1 MIYYSLL
8 LLSFISKTN
17 FGFGQKMNS
26 VSDDPKFFFKHFNWK
41 ASIFFPLAHLKK
53 ADILI

>member
-1 MIYYSLL
+1 
-8 LLSFISKTN
+8 
-17 FGFGQKMNS
+17 MNS